1 MRRSLAQPCVDKQR
15 KKEAL
20 LFVEQKTAKNFF
32 YWAVL
37 VSAPRSKRIKIFAP
51 LF

>member
-1 MRRSLAQPCVDKQR
+1 MRRSLAQPRIDKQR

-20 LFVEQKTAKNFF
+20 LFVNKMQHCFLN
-32 YWAVL
+32 WAVP
-37 VSAPRSKRIKIFAP
+37 VSTPRAQANKNFAP